1 MEQGIF
7 FFLKISN
14 TDKPLAR
21 MIRETM
27 REAQRP
33 RSGIREMI
41 LLQIL
46 QILKRKQHSIID
58 NFSQQVNNLDEMD
71 NFLESLQWP
80 EFTQV
85 ETE

>member
-1 MEQGIF
+1 
-7 FFLKISN
+7 
-14 TDKPLAR
+14 

-27 REAQRP
+27 KAQRP
-33 RSGIREMI
+33 RSRMREMI

-46 QILKRKQHSIID
+46 QILKRKQHSIIN
-58 NFSQQVNNLDEMD
+58 NFSTQQVNNLDEMD
-71 NFLESLQWP
+71 NFLESLRWP